1 MPDSLSRRDALKL
14 TVSAAAAIAVPS
26 SAGPAP
32 ACVSALRLDRDVRVA
47 IIGLEGHISEIL
59 DVAKMSPRIRITAV
73 AEKNPDLLRNG
84 ASNEL
89 IGKAKTYSDYR
100 ELLDREQID
109 VVAICGEN
117 AERTAVVLDCAD
129 RKLAVVAEKP
139 LAITLEDL
147 SRIREK
153 VEKTRVPLTL
163 LLSMRCEPAYQK
175 IRSIVKEG
183 EIGEVVTVA
192 AQKSYKLGSRPDWMK
207 SRSSFGGIIPYIGIH
222 MIDLMRWT
230 SGRDFVE
237 AAAFQS
243 NVGAPQIREMENNAA
258 MIFRLDNRGSGSLR
272 MDYLRP
278 ETAPTH
284 GDDRL
289 RIAGTRGV
297 VEFQEGRGVTLVSAT
312 RKTTQVTDLPPVKRL
327 FTDFLES
334 IYAGTKHLISLEDV
348 FRVSEIVLK
357 VRDAAET
364 GTLVKL

>member
-1 MPDSLSRRDALKL
+1 MADNPTRRDLLKL
-14 TVSAAAAIAVPS
+14 TASAAAAIAAPA
-26 SAGPAP
+26 SAGRVEARIPQI
-32 ACVSALRLDRDVRVA
+32 RLDRDVRVA
-47 IIGLEGHISEIL
+47 IIGLEGHYSEIL
-59 DVAKMSPRIRITAV
+59 DEAKTSPMIRITAV
-73 AEKNPDLLRNG
+73 AEENPDLLRRETSD
-84 ASNEL
+84 AL
-89 IGKAKTYSDYR
+89 LAKAKSYSDYR
-100 ELLDREQID
+100 KLLDREQLD

-117 AERTAVVLDCAD
+117 AVRAGIVLECAE

-147 SRIREK
+147 SRIRAE
-153 VEKTRVPLTL
+153 VEKARIPLTL
-163 LLSMRCEPAYQK
+163 LLSMRFEPAYQK
-175 IRSIVKEG
+175 MRSIVKEG

-192 AQKSYKLGSRPDWMK
+192 AQKSYKLGDRPEWMK
-207 SRSSFGGIIPYIGIH
+207 SRASFGGIIPYIGIH

-258 MIFRLDNRGSGSLR
+258 MIFRLDNHGTGSLR

-312 RKTTQVTDLPPVKRL
+312 RKVTQITDLPPVKR
-327 FTDFLES
+327 FFADFLDS
-334 IYAGTKHLISLEDV
+334 LYGGGKPPISLEDV

-357 VRDAAET
+357 VRAAAET
-364 GTLVKL
+364 STLVKL